1 LARSKKTPP
10 TSWQI
15 SSPAIKAAEKAGVI
29 PKIDEGRAAQVFDFF
44 ESILRHSKGQTAG
57 QSFKLMP
64 WQKNVL
70 GNLFGRVKPDKTR
83 QYRVGYIEQPKKA
96 GKSTTLAGIALYGLV
111 ADGEQGAEIYGAAA
125 DREQAGII
133 YREAASMVRSSPALS
148 RVLEVIDSRKTIIH
162 KATNSFYRV
171 LSADAFR
178 AEGLN
183 IHMLLFD
190 ELHAQRDRRLWA
202 FAPG

>member
-1 LARSKKTPP
+1 
-10 TSWQI
+10 
-15 SSPAIKAAEKAGVI
+15 
-29 PKIDEGRAAQVFDFF
+29 
-44 ESILRHSKGQTAG
+44 
-57 QSFKLMP
+57 MP

-162 KATNSFYRV
+162 KASNSFYRV

-202 FAPG
+202 FAPS